1 MARKSN
7 RERMIE
13 VYERT
18 LNNIAYFESNG
29 MERKLLNE
37 IGVLRGVAYCLED
50 TGNFDVVDMRFVNTI
65 ETVER
70 LFKKGELR

>member
-7 RERMIE
+7 RERMIK

-18 LNNIAYFESNG
+18 LMNCSFYESRG

-50 TGNFDVVDMRFVNTI
+50 TGNSDVVDMRFVKMI
-65 ETVER
+65 ETAER
-70 LFKKGELR
+70 LFKKEELK